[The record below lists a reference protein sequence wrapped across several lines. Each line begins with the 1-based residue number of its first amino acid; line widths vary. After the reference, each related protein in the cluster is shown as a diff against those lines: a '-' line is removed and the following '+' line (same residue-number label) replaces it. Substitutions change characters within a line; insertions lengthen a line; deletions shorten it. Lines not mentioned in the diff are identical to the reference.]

1 MGSGVLSGEGNAYLD
16 LTIPLQTLP
25 PMLTILAGL
34 AALFS
39 AIACLLALRKPA
51 GSATSDS
58 SATEELG
65 RKVERLESLLREEFA
80 TNRKEMGDLSQAQ
93 RKELADLMA
102 EFRKQV
108 EEQGKAQSDALRT
121 RFADLIKQ
129 LDDQGKKSLDSVKDV
144 RSTVEKQLKDM
155 REDNGKRLDEMRK
168 TVDEKLQ
175 TTLEKRLGESFKQV
189 SDRLEQV
196 HKGLGEMQT
205 LASGVGDLKKVLTN
219 VKTKGILG
227 EYQLAN
233 ILEQML
239 PPDQYE
245 ENIATRPGS
254 AERVEFAIR
263 MPGTTDN
270 ESIWMPIDSKFP
282 LKGYE
287 DLLNAREAETWR
299 PSRQQKALARTVRPL
314 PRTSARSTSRC
325 PAHHRIRHHV
335 PSGGELI
342 RGGASPPR
350 RIRDAAAEIHIT
362 ITGPTTMSALLNSLQ
377 MGFRTLAVTKRS
389 SEVWK
394 ILGAV
399 KTEFGKFSEQLD
411 KVDDRLG
418 KAKSELEKLLGA
430 PGPTSWRASSERWAH
445 SIQATAPR
453 SLSCRR
459 WPTPRR
465 RFPQMPGSPTR
476 TEPSVNPERRTRR
489 GGRRRRSP
497 RVRHILPG
505 AAVGGLRAHGRHP
518 IRRPI
523 APAET
528 DSGSQGVDLVAERH
542 HVVPLTLWREGVSV
556 TFVPVPPDVVGPV
569 VSNP

>member
-1 MGSGVLSGEGNAYLD
+1 
-16 LTIPLQTLP
+16 
-25 PMLTILAGL
+25 MLTILAGL

-51 GSATSDS
+51 ASDGSDS

-65 RKVERLESLLREEFA
+65 RKVERLESLLREEFS

-108 EEQGKAQSDALRT
+108 EEQGKGQSDALRT
-121 RFADLIKQ
+121 RFADLIQQ

-144 RSTVEKQLKDM
+144 RSTVEKQLTDM

-245 ENIATRPGS
+245 ENIATRPGT

-263 MPGTTDN
+263 MPGATDN

-287 DLLNAREAETWR
+287 DLLDAREAGDLAAIQTAE
-299 PSRQQKALARTVRPL
+299 KALARTIESFAKDISEKYLEVPFTTEFGIMFL
-314 PRTSARSTSRC
+314 PVESLYAEVL
-325 PAHHRIRHHV
+325 RHPGV
-335 PSGGELI
+335 FETLQ
-342 RGGASPPR
+342 RKY
-350 RIRDAAAEIHIT
+350 HIT

-418 KAKSELEKLLGA
+418 KAKNELEKL
-430 PGPTSWRASSERWAH
+430 
-445 SIQATAPR
+445 R
-453 SLSCRR
+453 S
-459 WPTPRR
+459 
-465 RFPQMPGSPTR
+465 TR
-476 TEPSVNPERRTRR
+476 TNVMARKLREVGTLDS
-489 GGRRRRSP
+489 GDSAD
-497 RVRHILPG
+497 ILELP
-505 AAVGGLRAHGRHP
+505 AMADP
-518 IRRPI
+518 
-523 APAET
+523 APALPADATES
-528 DSGSQGVDLVAERH
+528 DED
-542 HVVPLTLWREGVSV
+542 
-556 TFVPVPPDVVGPV
+556 
-569 VSNP
+569 

>member
-1 MGSGVLSGEGNAYLD
+1 
-16 LTIPLQTLP
+16 
-25 PMLTILAGL
+25 MLTLFAGL

-51 GSATSDS
+51 GSAGPDS

-65 RKVERLESLLREEFA
+65 RKVERLESLLRDEFS

-108 EEQGKAQSDALRT
+108 EEQGKGQSDALRT

-144 RSTVEKQLKDM
+144 RSTVEKQLTDM

-239 PPDQYE
+239 PREQYE

-254 AERVEFAIR
+254 TERVEFAVR
-263 MPGTTDN
+263 MPGASDN
-270 ESIWMPIDSKFP
+270 ESIWLPIDSKFP

-287 DLLNAREAETWR
+287 DLLDAREAGDLSAIQAAE
-299 PSRQQKALARTVRPL
+299 KALARTIESFAKDISCL
-314 PRTSARSTSRC
+314 LYTS
-325 PAHHRIRHHV
+325 P
-335 PSGGELI
+335 
-342 RGGASPPR
+342 
-350 RIRDAAAEIHIT
+350 
-362 ITGPTTMSALLNSLQ
+362 
-377 MGFRTLAVTKRS
+377 
-389 SEVWK
+389 
-394 ILGAV
+394 
-399 KTEFGKFSEQLD
+399 
-411 KVDDRLG
+411 
-418 KAKSELEKLLGA
+418 
-430 PGPTSWRASSERWAH
+430 
-445 SIQATAPR
+445 
-453 SLSCRR
+453 
-459 WPTPRR
+459 
-465 RFPQMPGSPTR
+465 
-476 TEPSVNPERRTRR
+476 
-489 GGRRRRSP
+489 SP
-497 RVRHILPG
+497 R
-505 AAVGGLRAHGRHP
+505 
-518 IRRPI
+518 
-523 APAET
+523 
-528 DSGSQGVDLVAERH
+528 D
-542 HVVPLTLWREGVSV
+542 
-556 TFVPVPPDVVGPV
+556 
-569 VSNP
+569 